1 MNITNCYTY
10 IGRFDSVKGS
20 VPKYEGSDT
29 EKDINDLVKKRM
41 DYIDMEYARF
51 FPYESERRTLA
62 FVKGGK
68 GYYSYF
74 TTVSKK
80 LSLEDYRKKF
90 EERLEDFFREA
101 VDFVDNDVHMT
112 MLETGH
118 NYGVRECEWTLDLP
132 GNDGEIIIE
141 FNSQSDQSDIPWHT
155 LNIVSEEE

>member
-20 VPKYEGSDT
+20 MPKYGGSDI
-29 EKDINDLVKKRM
+29 EKDIKDLVKKTM
-41 DYIDMEYARF
+41 NYIDMEYPWF
-51 FPYESERRTLA
+51 FTDESERRTLA

-101 VDFVDNDVHMT
+101 VDFVDDDVHQ
-112 MLETGH
+112 
-118 NYGVRECEWTLDLP
+118 GVRECEWTLDLP